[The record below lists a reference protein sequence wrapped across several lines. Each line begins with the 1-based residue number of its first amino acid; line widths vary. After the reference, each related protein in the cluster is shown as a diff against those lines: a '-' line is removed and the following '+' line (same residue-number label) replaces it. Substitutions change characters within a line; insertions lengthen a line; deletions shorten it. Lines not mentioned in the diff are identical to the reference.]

1 MRVIYII
8 AKNGARVTDHLHSF
22 KGLDIDDCQYPITCI
37 RIVAF
42 SCLLFAQIHSLC
54 AALHLPFKSILS
66 DCSVFYNDFYRAL
79 LIMPK
84 QCLS

>member
-1 MRVIYII
+1 MRITYNIVKIR
-8 AKNGARVTDHLHSF
+8 ARVTDYMHNF

>member
-8 AKNGARVTDHLHSF
+8 AKNGARVTDHLHNF

-42 SCLLFAQIHSLC
+42 FLSSLC
-54 AALHLPFKSILS
+54 ANPFSMR
-66 DCSVFYNDFYRAL
+66 RA
-79 LIMPK
+79 
-84 QCLS
+84 SFTV

>member
-8 AKNGARVTDHLHSF
+8 AKNGARVTDHLHNF

-54 AALHLPFKSILS
+54 AALHLPFKSMLS